1 MQLCRGRKVEQHGPS
16 QSCLGS
22 DSQILPMRRYILHS
36 LPAQSR
42 QLSGRSCIGSPPCR
56 TIVTLEA
63 GAKERL
69 DANPVTCFDL
79 FYCITQ
85 LFDNAHDFVA
95 RYYWQARRRAIFFQS
110 SSIRCRFDLQTPHAS
125 ISRISPVLPFIVGLS
140 IDISLSGCISIC
152 ASFVSTIARIFSAM
166 EPLIPFLHLC

>member
-1 MQLCRGRKVEQHGPS
+1 MRCVKVVWNWSHKLLQCRDIFS
-16 QSCLGS
+16 IAS
-22 DSQILPMRRYILHS
+22 LHS
-36 LPAQSR
+36 LASY
-42 QLSGRSCIGSPPCR
+42 LSALAKVLPPGR
-56 TIVTLEA
+56 TIVALEA

-69 DANPVTCFDL
+69 DANPITCFDL
-79 FYCITQ
+79 FYSVTQ

-110 SSIRCRFDLQTPHAS
+110 PSIRCRFDLQTRQAS

-140 IDISLSGCISIC
+140 IDISLSGRISIC
-152 ASFVSTIARIFSAM
+152 ASVVSTIARIFSAM